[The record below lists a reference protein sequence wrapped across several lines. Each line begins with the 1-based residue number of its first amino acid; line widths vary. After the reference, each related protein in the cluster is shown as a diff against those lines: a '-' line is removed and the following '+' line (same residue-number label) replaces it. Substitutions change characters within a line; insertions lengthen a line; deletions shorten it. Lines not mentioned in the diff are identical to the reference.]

1 MHVMRFTSLIAT
13 AATAAVLG
21 SAGVSIAGAANEPSA
36 SEPASSSTS
45 TTAAA
50 PSTDASTA
58 APASDAAPA
67 PDARAPKAEGGKAE
81 GARRHLRRKAVKA
94 GAKTAADTIGIS
106 VEDLV
111 AELKAGKT
119 IAEIATAHGVDP
131 QAVIDALVAQ
141 ANERIDAAV
150 AAGELT
156 DEQAARAKEKLAA
169 AIAKRVNEGGPRHDG
184 QPAGERKHRRQ
195 QARRA
200 AGKATAD
207 AIGISAAELAQELKS
222 GKTIAEVAAAHGVD
236 PQTVIDALAAKANE
250 KIDTALSNGKI
261 SEERAARAKERLQSA
276 ITRRVNEGHRKR
288 R

>member
-21 SAGVSIAGAANEPSA
+21 TAGVSIAGAANEPSA

-58 APASDAAPA
+58 APASDAADA
-67 PDARAPKAEGGKAE
+67 PDATPKAEGKAE
-81 GARRHLRRKAVKA
+81 GARRHLRRKAAKA

-106 VEDLV
+106 VEALV
-111 AELKAGKT
+111 AELRAGKT

-156 DEQAARAKEKLAA
+156 DEQAAHAKEKLAA

-200 AGKATAD
+200 AGKTTAD
-207 AIGISAAELAQELKS
+207 VIGISAAELAQELKS